1 MLDIFQL
8 VLSKNCTQTK
18 ARWTDLAFLGLLIQL
33 FYFSSINCRS
43 TYIWRCSPNIFF
55 DKSKKVRK
63 KNSRMQKSQILEF
76 LDF

>member
-33 FYFSSINCRS
+33 FILVVLIVVQRIFGVVHQ
-43 TYIWRCSPNIFF
+43 IFF
-55 DKSKKVRK
+55 
-63 KNSRMQKSQILEF
+63 
-76 LDF
+76 

>member
-43 TYIWRCSPNIFF
+43 TYIWRCSPNIFLINL
-55 DKSKKVRK
+55 KKCVK
-63 KNSRMQKSQILEF
+63 KTQECKNRRF
-76 LDF
+76 LSS

>member
-18 ARWTDLAFLGLLIQL
+18 ARWTDLAFLVLLIQL
-33 FYFSSINCRS
+33 FHFSSIRCRS
-43 TYIWRCSPNIFF
+43 TYIWCCSAKNLF

-63 KNSRMQKSQILEF
+63 KTQECKNRRF
-76 LDF
+76 LSF